1 MTISTHYIDNVIKA
15 YTKQQKNRPMVDVD
29 REPAS
34 REDAVT
40 LSGRDKLMEN
50 RYEKIS
56 YTLVD
61 ILTKKR

>member
-15 YTKQQKNRPMVDVD
+15 YTKQQKNKPLVDVE
-29 REPAS
+29 RE
-34 REDAVT
+34 RTGRDDAVT
-40 LSGRDKLMEN
+40 ISGNERASEN

-61 ILTKKR
+61 ILTKQR